1 MYKNHSI
8 IFLMKPLK
16 AILLLA
22 LIALLFNS
30 CKQKTAAEYAKEVN
44 NADFYHDCVN
54 QLTDVIVH
62 DIFTPPVASRIY
74 SYATLAGYEAMVSGD
89 KNYPS
94 MVGKVKDLAS
104 LPQPEA
110 GKEYCYPLS
119 GIKAFMF
126 VARGLTFSVE
136 KYEDFEKNLD
146 KKFKDAG
153 VPSEVIERSVAYG
166 DSVGKAILAYAK
178 KDKYPQTRGL
188 RYTLQNK
195 PGTWQPTPPSYAD
208 AIEPNWGTI
217 RTMALD
223 SSTQVMPPAP
233 FPYNLAKTSP
243 FMKEV
248 TEVYE
253 MGKVLTEEQKR
264 IAWFWDDNAF
274 VMNVQGHV
282 MFADKKMTPGG
293 HWLAI
298 TKTVCKDKKVDFAKS
313 VQAYLLVSMAL
324 RDAFIQCWETKYRF
338 HKIRP
343 ETIINASVDTKWI
356 PFLQTPPFPEYT
368 SGHSTISGA
377 SAEVMTELFGENV
390 SFTDSTEAK
399 FGHGVGQFKSFNEAA
414 EQASISRVYGG
425 IHFRSACDEGLVAGR
440 KIGKLVMQKAKK

>member
-1 MYKNHSI
+1 
-8 IFLMKPLK
+8 MKPLK
-16 AILLLA
+16 KLFLIAI
-22 LIALLFNS
+22 IALLS
-30 CKQKTAAEYAKEVN
+30 GACKQKTADEYNPKVN
-44 NADFYHDCVN
+44 NPDFYHACVN

-74 SYATLAGYEAMVSGD
+74 SYATLAGYEALVSGE

-94 MVGKVKDLAS
+94 MVGKIKDFTTV
-104 LPQPEA
+104 PQTEN
-110 GKEYCYPLS
+110 GKEYCHQLAS
-119 GIKAFMF
+119 IKAFMT

-136 KYEDFEKNLD
+136 KYDAFEKDLD
-146 KKFKDAG
+146 KKFETAG
-153 VPSEVIERSVAYG
+153 VPNEVIERSVAYG
-166 DSVGKAILAYAK
+166 TAVGKAILDYAK
-178 KDKYPQTRGL
+178 KDNYPQTRGL

-195 PGTWQPTPPSYAD
+195 PGTWTPTPPSYAD
-208 AIEPNWGTI
+208 AIEPNWGKI
-217 RTMALD
+217 RPMILD
-223 SSTQVMPPAP
+223 SSAQIMPSPP
-233 FPYNLAKTSP
+233 FAYNLAKTSP

-253 MGKVLTEEQKR
+253 MGNKLSEEQKR

-298 TKTVCKDKKVDFAKS
+298 LKTVCQDKKIDFAKS
-313 VQAYLLVSMAL
+313 VQGYLLVSMAL
-324 RDAFIQCWETKYRF
+324 RDAFIECWEVKYRF

-377 SAEVMTELFGENV
+377 SAEVLTQLFGENV
-390 SFTDSTEAK
+390 AFTDSTEAK
-399 FGHGVGQFKSFNEAA
+399 FGHGVGQFKSFKEAA

-425 IHFRSACDEGLVAGR
+425 IHFRSACDEGLKVGEA
-440 KIGKLVMQKAKK
+440 IGKLVMQKTKK

>member
-1 MYKNHSI
+1 M
-8 IFLMKPLK
+8 
-16 AILLLA
+16 
-22 LIALLFNS
+22 
-30 CKQKTAAEYAKEVN
+30 T
-44 NADFYHDCVN
+44 
-54 QLTDVIVH
+54 
-62 DIFTPPVASRIY
+62 
-74 SYATLAGYEAMVSGD
+74 
-89 KNYPS
+89 
-94 MVGKVKDLAS
+94 
-104 LPQPEA
+104 
-110 GKEYCYPLS
+110 
-119 GIKAFMF
+119 
-126 VARGLTFSVE
+126 VARGLTFSVD
-136 KYEDFEKNLD
+136 KYDAFEKDLD
-146 KKFKDAG
+146 KKFETAG

-166 DSVGKAILAYAK
+166 TAVGKAVLDYAK
-178 KDKYPQTRGL
+178 KDNYPQTRGL

-195 PGTWQPTPPSYAD
+195 PGAWTPTPPSYAD
-208 AIEPNWGTI
+208 AIEPNWGKI
-217 RTMALD
+217 RPMVID
-223 SSTQVMPPAP
+223 SSSQFLPPPP
-233 FPYNLAKTSP
+233 FVYDLAKTSP

-253 MGKVLTEEQKR
+253 IGNKLSEEEKR

-343 ETIINASVDTKWI
+343 ETIINASVDTKWV

-425 IHFRSACDEGLVAGR
+425 IHFRSACDEGLIAGR

>member
-1 MYKNHSI
+1 
-8 IFLMKPLK
+8 MKPLK
-16 AILLLA
+16 NLLTLLL
-22 LIALLFNS
+22 IVLFANG
-30 CKQKTAAEYAKEVN
+30 CKQKTSAEYTPQVN
-44 NADFYHDCVN
+44 NPDFYHDCVN

-74 SYATLAGYEAMVSGD
+74 SYTNLAGYEALVSGEKD
-89 KNYPS
+89 MPS
-94 MVGKVKDLAS
+94 MVGRVKDFNEV
-104 LPQPEA
+104 PKIEA
-110 GKEYCYPLS
+110 GKEYCHQLAS
-119 GIKAFMF
+119 IKAFMT

-136 KYEDFEKNLD
+136 KYDAFEKALD
-146 KKFKDAG
+146 KKFETAG

-166 DSVGKAILAYAK
+166 TAIGKAVLDFAK
-178 KDKYPQTRGL
+178 KDNYPQTRGL

-195 PGTWQPTPPSYAD
+195 SGAWTPTPPSYAD

-217 RTMALD
+217 RPMIID
-223 SSTQVMPPAP
+223 SSSQFMPPPP
-233 FPYNLAKTSP
+233 FTYDLAKSSP

-253 MGKVLTEEQKR
+253 IGNKLSEEEKR

-324 RDAFIQCWETKYRF
+324 RDAFIQCWDVKYRF

-343 ETIINASVDTKWI
+343 ETIINASVDTKWV

-377 SAEVMTELFGENV
+377 STEVLTELFGDNV

-440 KIGKLVMQKAKK
+440 KIGKLVMEKAKK

>member
-1 MYKNHSI
+1 
-8 IFLMKPLK
+8 MKPLK
-16 AILLLA
+16 GLLFFSLILLLS
-22 LIALLFNS
+22 NS
-30 CKQKTAAEYAKEVN
+30 CKQKSAAEYSQQVN
-44 NADFYHDCVN
+44 NADFYHGCVN

-62 DIFTPPVASRIY
+62 DIFSPPVASRIY

-94 MVGKVKDLAS
+94 MVGKIKDFKKV
-104 LPQPEA
+104 PQPEA

-119 GIKAFMF
+119 GIKAFMT

-136 KYEDFEKNLD
+136 KYDDFEKGLD
-146 KKFKDAG
+146 KKFVDAG
-153 VPSEVIERSVAYG
+153 VPSDVIERSVAYG
-166 DSVGKAILAYAK
+166 DSVGKAILGYAK

-195 PGTWQPTPPSYAD
+195 PGSWQPTPPSYAD

-217 RTMALD
+217 RTMTMAVD
-223 SSTQVMPPAP
+223 SSTQFMPPPP
-233 FPYNLAKTSP
+233 FPYDLAKTSP

-248 TEVYE
+248 MEVYE
-253 MGKVLTEEQKR
+253 MGNNLTEEQKR

-298 TKTVCKDKKVDFAKS
+298 VKTVCKDKKVDLMKS
-313 VQAYLLVSMAL
+313 AQAYLLVSMAL
-324 RDAFIQCWETKYRF
+324 RDAFITCWEVKYRY

-343 ETIINASVDTKWI
+343 ETVINANVDTKWI

-368 SGHSTISGA
+368 SGHSTISAA
-377 SAEVMTELFGENV
+377 SAEVLTELFGDNV
-390 SFTDSTEAK
+390 AFTDSTEAK
-399 FGHGVGQFKSFNEAA
+399 FGHGVGQFKSFHEAA
-414 EQASISRVYGG
+414 AQASISRVYGG
-425 IHFRSACDEGLVAGR
+425 IHFRSACDEGLKAG
-440 KIGKLVMQKAKK
+440 KEVGKWVMLKTKK

>member
-1 MYKNHSI
+1 
-8 IFLMKPLK
+8 MKPLK
-16 AILLLA
+16 NLLTLV
-22 LIALLFNS
+22 LIVLFANG
-30 CKQKTAAEYAKEVN
+30 CKQKTSAEYIPLVN
-44 NADFYHDCVN
+44 NPDFYHDCVN

-62 DIFTPPVASRIY
+62 DIFSPPVASRIY
-74 SYATLAGYEAMVSGD
+74 SYANLAGYEALISGEKD
-89 KNYPS
+89 MPS
-94 MVGKVKDLAS
+94 MVGRVKDFNEV
-104 LPQPEA
+104 PKIEA
-110 GKEYCYPLS
+110 GKEYCHQLAS
-119 GIKAFMF
+119 IKAFMT

-136 KYEDFEKNLD
+136 KYDAFEKALD
-146 KKFKDAG
+146 KKFETAG

-166 DSVGKAILAYAK
+166 TEVGKAILAYAK
-178 KDKYPQTRGL
+178 KDNYPQTRGL

-195 PGTWQPTPPSYAD
+195 PGAWTPTPPSYAD
-208 AIEPNWGTI
+208 AIEPNWGKI
-217 RTMALD
+217 RPMIID
-223 SSTQVMPPAP
+223 SSSQFLPPPP
-233 FPYNLAKTSP
+233 FTYDLAKTSP

-253 MGKVLTEEQKR
+253 IGNKLSEEEKR

-298 TKTVCKDKKVDFAKS
+298 AKTVCKDKKVDFAKS

-343 ETIINASVDTKWI
+343 ETIINASVDTKWV

-368 SGHSTISGA
+368 SGHSTISAA

-390 SFTDSTEAK
+390 AFTDSTEAK

-425 IHFRSACDEGLVAGR
+425 IHFRSACDEGLIAGR